1 MKCFEYNNR
10 KDMTFN
16 RRSFFKVLGVT
27 GVTLAVGRE
36 SRASSGPAGTIE
48 FSGILYDSTRC
59 AGCQTCE
66 TACAEANGLPAP
78 VGSIE
83 AGVVRNTDE
92 SHRTVVNAFN
102 STKGEVYAKK
112 QCMHCNEPACTAA
125 CLTQAM
131 YKTKEG
137 PVIWRGDK
145 CMGCRYCMVS
155 CPFDIPKF
163 EYHSANPR
171 IEKCNMCYSRISEGK
186 IPACVEN
193 CPAEALIFGKRRDLI
208 KEARKRINDNPA
220 LYYDHIYG
228 EHEAGGTGFL
238 YLSAVPFEELGF
250 NTSIQTE
257 SYPGLSKGFLYSVP
271 TIFVLWPA
279 ILLGLRESTK
289 NNQTNPEEHE

>member
-1 MKCFEYNNR
+1 MTINR
-10 KDMTFN
+10 KD
-16 RRSFFKVLGVT
+16 FFKVLGIT
-27 GVTLAVGRE
+27 G
-36 SRASSGPAGTIE
+36 ASVVLGKDLNAAQKRDDKVE

-66 TACAEANGLPAP
+66 SSCAEANGLPAP
-78 VGSIE
+78 TETIQ
-83 AGVVRNTDE
+83 AGVLRKTDE

-102 STKGEVYAKK
+102 SSKGEAYLKK
-112 QCMHCNEPACTAA
+112 QCMHCNDPACTAA

-137 PVIWRGDK
+137 PVIWRGEK

-163 EYHSANPR
+163 EYHSSNPK
-171 IEKCNMCYSRISEGK
+171 IEKCNMCYSRLNEGK

-193 CPAEALIFGKRRDLI
+193 CPAEALLFGKRRDLV
-208 KEARKRINDNPA
+208 KEARKRIGENPGQ
-220 LYYDHIYG
+220 YVDHIYG

-238 YLSAVPFEELGF
+238 YLSAVPFEELGL
-250 NTSIQTE
+250 NPSIQTE

-279 ILLGLRESTK
+279 ILLGIREATK
-289 NNQTNPEEHE
+289 NNHLNAEENE